1 MIQVLLAEDSAVTRD
16 YLAWLLQ
23 EDRDIRVVG
32 AARDG
37 AEALAEAGRLRP
49 DVILMDVHMP
59 RLNGYEATRRIMETI
74 PQPIVMMSAS
84 LDGDGHEM
92 TFEALKAGAL
102 TVVEKPPGPGQSGQA
117 EAARKLVETVKLM
130 AEVKVV
136 RRRRERERPRPSA
149 PASLAARGRRSRV
162 VALGASTGGPQAV
175 AKILGKLP
183 PDPEAPIL
191 VVQHIAPGFTPGMVE
206 WLNHGTSRLPVRL
219 GENGLMACPGTVY
232 IAPEQAQMGIGGDG
246 RIRLTRE
253 AADGEFCPS
262 VSHLFE
268 TVAETY
274 GRSGMGV
281 LLTGMGRD
289 GADGLK
295 KIRDAGGITIAQ
307 DEQTSVI
314 FGMPREAIRLGAAE
328 FVLALDHIPQA
339 ILSLTSRRPGGV

>member
-1 MIQVLLAEDSAVTRD
+1 MIQVLLAEDSAVTRE
-16 YLAWLLQ
+16 YLAWLLR
-23 EDRDIRVVG
+23 EDPDIRVVG

-37 AEALAEAGRLRP
+37 AEALAEAGRLKP

-59 RLNGYEATRRIMETI
+59 RFNGYEATRRIMETV
-74 PQPIVMMSAS
+74 PLPIVLMSAS
-84 LDGDGHEM
+84 LDRDGQEM

-117 EAARKLVETVKLM
+117 ESARKLVETVKLM

-136 RRRRERERPRPSA
+136 RRWKDRERPRPCPSV
-149 PASLAARGRRSRV
+149 LAADRRSRI

-175 AKILGKLP
+175 AEILGKLP
-183 PDPEAPIL
+183 PDLEAPVL

-206 WLNHGTSRLPVRL
+206 WLNHGSSRLPVRL
-219 GENGLMACPGTVY
+219 GESGVMVRPGTVY
-232 IAPEQAQMGIGGDG
+232 VAPEQAQMGIGGDG
-246 RIRLTRE
+246 RMRLTRKA
-253 AADGEFCPS
+253 AADGFCPS

-268 TVAETY
+268 TVAEAY

-289 GADGLK
+289 GAEGLM

-307 DEQTSVI
+307 DEQTSIV

-328 FVLALDHIPQA
+328 FVLPLDDIPRV
-339 ILSLTSRRPGGV
+339 IGSLASRRKGGV

>member
-16 YLAWLLQ
+16 YLAWLLRA
-23 EDRDIRVVG
+23 DPDIRVVG

-37 AEALAEAGRLRP
+37 AEALAEACRLRP
-49 DVILMDVHMP
+49 DLILMDVHMP
-59 RLNGYEATRRIMETI
+59 RVNGYEATRRIMETF
-74 PQPIVMMSAS
+74 PLPIVMMSAS
-84 LDGDGHEM
+84 LDVDGQEL

-102 TVVEKPPGPGQSGQA
+102 TVVEKAPGPGQSRQA
-117 EAARKLVETVKLM
+117 EAARNLVQTVKLM

-136 RRRRERERPRPSA
+136 RRWRERERPRP
-149 PASLAARGRRSRV
+149 PARASIAATDRRSRV

-175 AKILGKLP
+175 AEILGKLP
-183 PDPEAPIL
+183 PDLGAPVL

-206 WLNHGTSRLPVRL
+206 WLNLGTSRLPVRL
-219 GENGLMACPGTVY
+219 GESGLMVCPGTVY
-232 IAPEQAQMGIGGDG
+232 VAPEQAQMGIGGDG

-253 AADGEFCPS
+253 AADDRFCPS

-268 TVAETY
+268 TVAEAY

-307 DEQTSVI
+307 DEQTSII

-328 FVLALDHIPQA
+328 FVLALDEISQV
-339 ILSLTSRRPGGV
+339 IGSLASRRKGGA